1 MKYSYFYKNNFLDAK
16 KSFHTSYKIWV
27 ELNQDKKTLRTL
39 SWLALTILELGDS
52 SEETETINTLN
63 NVLKNT
69 SPYKEDVI
77 IVNWNLYQVYSKTE
91 KTELAANHLQVAYEE
106 VMNRAN
112 KFNEQKDRKTYL
124 NKIKINRDV
133 LETWQ

>member
-1 MKYSYFYKNNFLDAK
+1 M
-16 KSFHTSYKIWV
+16 
-27 ELNQDKKTLRTL
+27 
-39 SWLALTILELGDS
+39 SWLALAILELGDS
-52 SEETETINTLN
+52 SEKTETINNLN

-69 SPYKEDVI
+69 TPYKEDEI
-77 IVNWNLYQVYSKTE
+77 IVNWNLYQVYSKIE